1 MGIRKENCDIWEA
14 SNDASLLCDGSNLP
28 QDRRFEST
36 LTLILTDPRPELI
49 CQPPNTVR
57 IYSQECPESTQD
69 SLHSNAIRIAPQYH
83 PNHSQE

>member
-1 MGIRKENCDIWEA
+1 MAIRKVHCKNYNA
-14 SNDASLLCDGSNLP
+14 SNDAKLLSGTFDLP
-28 QDRRFEST
+28 QDFRFESAWT
-36 LTLILTDPRPELI
+36 PVLTDPRPELI

-69 SLHSNAIRIAPQYH
+69 SLHSNAIRIALQYH

>member
-1 MGIRKENCDIWEA
+1 MRHLIA
-14 SNDASLLCDGSNLP
+14 SNDASLLSDESILP
-28 QDRRFEST
+28 QGRQFESAWR
-36 LTLILTDPRPELI
+36 LILIDPRPELI